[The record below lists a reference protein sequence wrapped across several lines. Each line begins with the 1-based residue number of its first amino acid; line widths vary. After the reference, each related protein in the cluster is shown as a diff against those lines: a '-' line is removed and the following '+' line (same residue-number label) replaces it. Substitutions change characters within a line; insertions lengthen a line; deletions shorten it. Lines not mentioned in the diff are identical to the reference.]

1 MKLTYKELQMQ
12 MEMIDEFIERAYEG
26 MVIVDANGIIK
37 KCKYEKL
44 LGIKEKDAIGKH
56 VTEVIENTRLHK
68 VLETGKS
75 EIGDIQ
81 KMNGH
86 DMVASR
92 IPIEHDGIVIGAV
105 GTVLFKDVV
114 EVKYMAD
121 YIETMNSQM
130 KKYKKEIKR
139 LNQAKYS
146 FENILTQSPHMKFLI
161 ETARRAAETNSTVC
175 IEGESGTGK
184 EYFAHSIHKGSHRKY
199 GPFVKI
205 NCAAIPK
212 DLLESELFG
221 YEPGAFTG
229 ASSTGKM
236 GKFELAS
243 GGSIFLDE
251 IGTMPMDM
259 QAKLLRVLEER
270 EFERVGGNNKVE
282 VDVRVISATNE
293 DLRSLVA
300 KKKFRE
306 DLYYRLEV
314 VSLKIPPLNQRKE
327 DIPLIANS
335 MLKSFI
341 SDYPNCPTS
350 FSEGAMK
357 RLQSYAW
364 PGNVRELRNVVES
377 SVNMART
384 KIIYTKDLP
393 VHIQNEGPSHGD
405 FGNTQHVSVNDEDT
419 QNQVKKLWENSMDLD
434 IKRCVEETEKNLI
447 IEAIRRCDGNK
458 TEAAKLLGLHRTAL
472 YKKIDKLGL

>member
-1 MKLTYKELQMQ
+1 MKLSYKDLKMQ

-26 MVIVDANGIIK
+26 MIIVDAEGKITK
-37 KCKYEKL
+37 FKYEKL
-44 LGIKEKDAIGKH
+44 LGIKEHEALGKH

-75 EIGDIQ
+75 EMGDIQ
-81 KMNGH
+81 NINGH
-86 DMVASR
+86 DMVTTR
-92 IPIEHDGIVIGAV
+92 IPIERDGIIIGAV

-146 FENILTQSPHMKFLI
+146 FENILTQNPQMKFLI
-161 ETARRAAETNSTVC
+161 EIAKRAAETNSTVC

-184 EYFAHSIHKGSHRKY
+184 EYFAHAIHKGSQRKY

-229 ASSTGKM
+229 ASSTGKI

-243 GGSIFLDE
+243 GGTIFLDE
-251 IGTMPMDM
+251 IGTMPLEM

-270 EFERVGGNNKVE
+270 EFERVGGHNKVE

-293 DLRSLVA
+293 DLRSLV
-300 KKKFRE
+300 KKLKFRE

-314 VSLKIPPLNQRKE
+314 VSLKIPPLYKRSE
-327 DIPLIANS
+327 DVPLIANS
-335 MLKSFI
+335 LLKNFLS
-341 SDYPNCPTS
+341 SYPNCPTS
-350 FSEGAMK
+350 FSQGAMK
-357 RLQSYAW
+357 RLQSYSW

-377 SVNMART
+377 SINMAQT
-384 KIIYTKDLP
+384 KVIYTKDLP
-393 VHIQNEGPSHGD
+393 DYVQSELENPRLITVTSDNELD
-405 FGNTQHVSVNDEDT
+405 NTFIHT
-419 QNQVKKLWENSMDLD
+419 QVKKIWEMSGDLD
-434 IKRCVEETEKNLI
+434 LKRCVEETERNI
-447 IEAIRRCDGNK
+447 ILEAIRRCEGNK
-458 TEAAKLLGLHRTAL
+458 TEAAKLLGMHRTAL